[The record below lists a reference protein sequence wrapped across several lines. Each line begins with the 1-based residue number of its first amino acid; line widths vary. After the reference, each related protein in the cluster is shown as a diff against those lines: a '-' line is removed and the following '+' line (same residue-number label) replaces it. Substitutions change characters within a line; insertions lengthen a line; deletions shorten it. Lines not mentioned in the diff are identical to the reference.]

1 MSNITQVVNVDK
13 NMTSFKKGVHASDL
27 DQLLSSTGPFTV
39 FAPSNIA
46 FGKLEAGVLE
56 NLLKPENKI
65 ALTAL
70 LNHHVVQGK
79 HSFKDLKDGDHLK
92 TLSGKDLLVS
102 IVNSQVSVDGAAIL
116 NHDVQTSNGIIHAVD
131 AVLNN

>member
-39 FAPSNIA
+39 FAPSNTA
-46 FGKLEAGVLE
+46 FGKLAAGVLE

-65 ALTAL
+65 ALTSL

-102 IVNSQVSVDGAAIL
+102 IVNTQVSVDGAAIL

>member
-1 MSNITQVVNVDK
+1 
-13 NMTSFKKGVHASDL
+13 
-27 DQLLSSTGPFTV
+27 V
-39 FAPSNIA
+39 FAPSNTA

-65 ALTAL
+65 ALTSL
-70 LNHHVVQGK
+70 LHHHVVQGK
-79 HSFKDLKDGDHLK
+79 HNFKDLKDGDHLK

-102 IVNSQVSVDGAAIL
+102 VVNTQVSVDGAAIL

>member
-39 FAPSNIA
+39 FAPSNVA
-46 FGKLEAGVLE
+46 FSKLDAGTLD

-65 ALTAL
+65 ELTSL
-70 LNHHVVQGK
+70 INHHVVQGK
-79 HSFKDLKDGDHLK
+79 ISFKDLKDGDKLK
-92 TLSGKDLLVS
+92 TLNGKDLSVT
-102 IVNSQVSVDGAAIL
+102 IVDTQVSVDGATIL
-116 NHDVQTSNGIIHAVD
+116 NHDVQTSNGVIHAID
-131 AVLNN
+131 AVINN